1 MRLVQERRFLGGG
14 LRPRLWLP
22 ALIVL
27 VGVGSIGPVVPAEP
41 AFDDPLFRK
50 CVSWMLDGNRGALIE
65 NLCIADYSIPPP
77 SLFICARK
85 VLAGFESVADRD
97 GCAILFEEQARRAR
111 AGRVK

>member
-1 MRLVQERRFLGGG
+1 MRPVQELRFPGRR
-14 LRPRLWLP
+14 LRQRLWL
-22 ALIVL
+22 LSFVLL
-27 VGVGSIGPVVPAEP
+27 VGVGSIGPAVPAEP

-85 VLAGFESVADRD
+85 VLAGFESAADRD
-97 GCAILFEEQARRAR
+97 GCAFLFEEQARRAR